1 MPLQRLQR
9 NRSGHFAVWTRDSRR
24 LPRYTSVRLAPVRQ
38 AVLILSVVAFA
49 ASLCIHLHAGDKTAK
64 SQTSVSKAL
73 PPLLDSGG
81 KQRGTASPIWCPDDY
96 CPKCPP
102 CVCPPTYCGGCDCYV
117 AKCLPRICPPR
128 YCGGCDCYDAKC
140 APCVKIPWC
149 FPSFY
154 KCPPPE
160 CCGKPAVKSGGRK

>member
-1 MPLQRLQR
+1 M
-9 NRSGHFAVWTRDSRR
+9 HV
-24 LPRYTSVRLAPVRQ
+24 VRQ
-38 AVLILSVVAFA
+38 TVLLLHTVALA
-49 ASLCIHLHAGDKTAK
+49 ALVCSHMHGAESTTESHAP
-64 SQTSVSKAL
+64 TSYKKAL

-81 KQRGTASPIWCPDDY
+81 KQRCSTCPTWCPDDY

-102 CVCPPTYCGGCDCYV
+102 CICPPSYCGGCDGYV
-117 AKCLPRICPPR
+117 AKCPPCICPPQ
-128 YCGGCDCYDAKC
+128 YCGGCDCYDVKC

-160 CCGKPAVKSGGRK
+160 SYGKTDRKTSKGK